1 MEILTLPK
9 TILMHNNSPFKGY
22 AYAIIATIAL
32 SNVYIFSKAALN
44 EVHLA
49 QFGVYWFGFAILWNL
64 VFSFTTGKFK
74 SIQSLS
80 GFQVK
85 HLFGIGIVEIIATVS
100 IFIAIKI
107 IPNPTIP
114 SMLRNLEPVLIV
126 ILAAIILKEKYNKI
140 ESIGV
145 ILTLLGT
152 IVISINKLN
161 NLSQLFIPGVEY
173 VLISCV
179 FYAIRT
185 IWSKKV
191 IHHFTAHALNLNK
204 VVFLFITAVFS
215 LIISKQNLQI
225 NNTALFYML
234 IGSLIGPFLTSYT
247 QFLSFQHIDASRSTL
262 VMSTTGFITLVLSY
276 FYFGKLPFMYQII
289 GGVITI
295 VGLILLMYKGKN
307 QAPH

>member
-1 MEILTLPK
+1 MEVLPLGK
-9 TILMHNNSPFKGY
+9 IIYMYQSSSFKGY
-22 AYAIIATIAL
+22 LYAVIATIAL

-44 EVHLA
+44 EVNLA
-49 QFGVYWFGFAILWNL
+49 QFGVYWFGFAIIWNII
-64 VFSFTTGKFK
+64 FSISTGKFK
-74 SIQSLS
+74 TIRSLS
-80 GFQVK
+80 SFQK
-85 HLFGIGIVEIIATVS
+85 RQLFGIGIVEIIATVS

-126 ILAAIILKEKYNKI
+126 ILAAIILQEKYNRI

-161 NLSQLFIPGVEY
+161 DFSQFFITGVEY
-173 VLISCV
+173 VFISCV

-204 VVFLFITAVFS
+204 VVFLFITSVIAL
-215 LIISKQNLQI
+215 LITKQDLLVT
-225 NNTALFYML
+225 NTALFYMF

-276 FYFGKLPFMYQII
+276 IYFGKLPYIYQIL
-289 GGVITI
+289 GGIIT
-295 VGLILLMYKGKN
+295 VFGLILLMYKRKQ
-307 QAPH
+307 QA